1 MKKRCRF
8 ILNDKEMEFSLSQGR
23 SVLDLLRKDLRLYGT
38 KEGCREGECGACTVI
53 LGRNP
58 SVAYRPMPSCL
69 MSAGQLNNTHLVT
82 IEGLQGERPNRLQQ
96 AFINQG
102 ATQCG
107 FCTPGFIMS
116 LTGYLLEGRTVT
128 LQEAVDALDGNLCR
142 CTGYGSIRRV
152 VAETVTPLL
161 GTVPSLQELIE
172 LDLIPAYFAGIPQRL
187 TTLRCKSL
195 SDSPDLTFDRSEK
208 NRLLIAGGTDLYV
221 QRGDALN
228 KSAPRFLIP
237 ESEPIR
243 VTDGMI
249 EIPASAT
256 MEQMRRDPHLIDQFP
271 GWHEKLRVLAS
282 HILRNRATLGGN
294 LVNASPIA
302 DGAVLLLA
310 LDAQIQLVSSQGF
323 RRRLSLRAF
332 FLGYKELD
340 LKNDELVESL
350 WVTKQDGPQLWN
362 YAKVS
367 KRERLDIASC
377 NSAAVFKVN
386 NGSFTFVGLALGGV
400 APIPFTAR
408 RTMAWLREKPLTMET
423 FLGSLEVLQEE
434 ISPIDDV
441 RGSADYKRRL
451 ASALMADHYLH
462 CFSDICSYNDFVKEE
477 AL

>member
-1 MKKRCRF
+1 
-8 ILNDKEMEFSLSQGR
+8 MELSLFPGR
-23 SVLDLLRKDLRLYGT
+23 SVLDLLRKDLGLYGT

-53 LGRNP
+53 LGRIP
-58 SVAYRPMPSCL
+58 KIAYRPMPACL
-69 MSAGQLNNTHLVT
+69 MPAGQLNNTHLVT

-107 FCTPGFIMS
+107 FCTPGFIVS
-116 LTGYLLEGRTVT
+116 LTGYLLEERTVT
-128 LQEAVDALDGNLCR
+128 VQGAVDALDGNFCR
-142 CTGYGSIRRV
+142 CTGYGAIRRAV
-152 VAETVTPLL
+152 EEAVEPLL
-161 GTVPSLQELIE
+161 GKVPSLQGLIE
-172 LDLIPAYFAGIPQRL
+172 LDLLPAYFAGIPQRL
-187 TTLRCKSL
+187 ATLRRKSL
-195 SDSPDLTFDRSEK
+195 GDSPDLTAERFEE
-208 NRLLIAGGTDLYV
+208 NRPLIAGGTDLYV

-243 VTDGMI
+243 VREGMI

-256 MEQMRRDPHLIDQFP
+256 MEQLRRDPHFIAQYP
-271 GWHEKLRVLAS
+271 RWREKLLVIAS

-302 DGAVLLLA
+302 DCAVLLLA
-310 LDAQIQLVSSQGF
+310 LDAQIQLVSSEGA
-323 RRRLSLRAF
+323 RRRFPLREF
-332 FLGYKELD
+332 FLRYKELD

-350 WVTKQDGPQLWN
+350 LVTKQDKAQLWN

-367 KRERLDIASC
+367 KRERLDIAGC
-377 NSAAVFKVN
+377 NSAAVFTVN
-386 NGSFTFVGLALGGV
+386 NGAFDSVGLALGGV

-408 RTMAWLREKPLTMET
+408 RTIAWLREKPLTKET
-423 FLGSLEVLQEE
+423 FLGSMKVLQEE

-441 RGSADYKRRL
+441 RGSAEYKRRL

-462 CFSDICSYNDFVKEE
+462 CFSDICSYDDFVKGG

>member
-8 ILNDKEMEFSLSQGR
+8 ILNDKEMELSLSPGR
-23 SVLDLLRKDLRLYGT
+23 SVLDLLRKDLGLYGT

-53 LGRNP
+53 LGRIP
-58 SVAYRPMPSCL
+58 LVAYRPMPSCL

-107 FCTPGFIMS
+107 FCTPGFILS

-128 LQEAVDALDGNLCR
+128 VQSAVDALDGNLCR
-142 CTGYGSIRRV
+142 CTGYGSICRAV
-152 VAETVTPLL
+152 EEIVEPLL
-161 GTVPSLQELIE
+161 GKVPSLQGLIE
-172 LDLIPAYFAGIPQRL
+172 LDLLPAYFAGIPQRL
-187 TTLRCKSL
+187 ATLRRKSPA
-195 SDSPDLTFDRSEK
+195 DSPDLTFDRFEK

-228 KSAPRFLIP
+228 KSTPRFLIP
-237 ESEPIR
+237 ESKPIR
-243 VTDGMI
+243 ITDGMI
-249 EIPASAT
+249 ELPASAT
-256 MEQMRRDPHLIDQFP
+256 MEQLRQDPHLIDQFP
-271 GWHEKLRVLAS
+271 GWREKLRVLAS

-302 DGAVLLLA
+302 DCAVLLLA
-310 LDAQIQLVSSQGF
+310 LDAQIQLVSSQGV
-323 RRRLSLRAF
+323 RRRFPLRAF
-332 FLGYKELD
+332 FQGYKDLD
-340 LKNDELVESL
+340 LNSDELVEAL

-377 NSAAVFKVN
+377 NSAAMFTVN
-386 NGSFTFVGLALGGV
+386 NGEFASVCLAVGGV

-408 RTMAWLREKPLTMET
+408 RTMAWLREKPLTKET

-441 RGSADYKRRL
+441 RGSAGYKRRL

-462 CFSDICSYNDFVKEE
+462 CFSDICSYDDFVKGGG
-477 AL
+477 L